1 MIHDE
6 QGSLNHAK
14 QKSDL
19 HGDINRHVARGTL
32 EMTAVFGPRAA
43 VLFYGKANAFFP
55 EPRRWEVGGMK

>member
-6 QGSLNHAK
+6 QGSINQAK

-32 EMTAVFGPRAA
+32 GMTAVFGLRA
-43 VLFYGKANAFFP
+43 VIRSYGKANAFFP
-55 EPRRWEVGGMK
+55 EPRRWEG